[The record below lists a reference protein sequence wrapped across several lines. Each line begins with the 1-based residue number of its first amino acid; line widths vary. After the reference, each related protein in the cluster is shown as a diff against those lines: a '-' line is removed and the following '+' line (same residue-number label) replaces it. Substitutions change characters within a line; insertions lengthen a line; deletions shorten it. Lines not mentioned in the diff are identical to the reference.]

1 MMFEIQGTGYTL
13 KFNKQRIKTVELM
26 TKRSVMAEIS
36 NNNGVLSM
44 QTLEALFAIGLVEAK
59 TNVAVKQSKAVEI
72 FDKVMEENGL
82 LTLNNAVIEKLQED
96 LGFMFQ

>member
-1 MMFEIQGTGYTL
+1 MFEIQGTGYTL

-44 QTLEALFAIGLVEAK
+44 QTLEALFAISLVEEKA
-59 TNVAVKQSKAVEI
+59 NIPVKQSKAIEI